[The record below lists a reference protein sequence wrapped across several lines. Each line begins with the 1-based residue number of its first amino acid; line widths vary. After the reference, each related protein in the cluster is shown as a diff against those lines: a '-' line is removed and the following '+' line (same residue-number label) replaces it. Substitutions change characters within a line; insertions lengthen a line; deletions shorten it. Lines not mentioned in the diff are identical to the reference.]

1 MVSRLQLALRDAI
14 GEAVFAAE
22 SGGAGPRH
30 EVFLRL
36 VDDAETE
43 NLPDDPRD
51 WFRQL
56 LECELPN
63 PQLTSTLVVEFLS
76 RSAVSG
82 CGGVE
87 VVIGSNRLR
96 WSCKTFT

>member
-1 MVSRLQLALRDAI
+1 MLSASYAP
-14 GEAVFAAE
+14 A
-22 SGGAGPRH
+22 
-30 EVFLRL
+30 
-36 VDDAETE
+36 
-43 NLPDDPRD
+43 DDPEAFP
-51 WFRQL
+51 WGGCGVKAVRQVDAAQ
-56 LECELPN
+56 PSTTAQKGGFGVRAPA
-63 PQLTSTLVVEFLS
+63 PQSIRRRSIFMLTSTLVVEFLS